1 MGFRGF
7 WFNNSQQFNT
17 NKHPHCYI
25 GTIKKLSDVI
35 WGTLNNITNPNY
47 TTVLGALNKI
57 TKNNYNTVWGDFNST
72 TNSNYNTVWGALNNI
87 TNNNYNT
94 VWGDYGGDE
103 MIRSALGFNNLSN
116 NFSIENLWHKLPG
129 TYTTDQ
135 VNLYDANGKLMDN
148 PKYVIDIYYKL
159 IIPSTYEANED
170 TNLVMYTDDYVKS
183 SGSTYYRVSTLRKL
197 CNEIVGIPCMHDRHG
212 EPHCIITGTSPT
224 NYLALPDS
232 STLGFNSNLPLG
244 TDIVALNDSNY
255 TWGYNNSNYFR
266 NTASTDSYTNDYA
279 HYLNLSSG
287 IRDRV
292 NNALLTSVNYSNGLV
307 HYGINPSQ
315 ATCGLPFT
323 YRDKDV
329 HALMPSLFTGY
340 IMQTSFYNLYPRGG
354 SPDKTLTGALYICLG
369 VSAI

>member
-35 WGTLNNITNPNY
+35 WGTLNNITDPNY
-47 TTVLGALNKI
+47 TTVWGALNKT
-57 TKNNYNTVWGDFNST
+57 TKT
-72 TNSNYNTVWGALNNI
+72 NYNTVWGALNNI
-87 TNNNYNT
+87 TDTNYNT
-94 VWGDYGGDE
+94 VWGYYGGDE
-103 MIRSALGFNNLSN
+103 MIRSALGFNNLSD

-129 TYTTDQ
+129 TYTKDQ

-170 TNLVMYTDDYVKS
+170 TNLVMYTDDDVS
-183 SGSTYYRVSTLRKL
+183 VVGGSYYRVSTLRKL
-197 CNEIVGIPCMHDRHG
+197 CKEIVGVPCMNDIYG

-244 TDIVALNDSNY
+244 TDIVDLNNNSDY
-255 TWGYNNSNYFR
+255 TWGCNNSNYFR
-266 NTASTDSYTNDYA
+266 NTASKDDYA

-287 IRDRV
+287 IEDTI
-292 NNALLTSVNYSNGLV
+292 NTALLTSVNYSNGLV

-323 YRDKDV
+323 YRNEYV
-329 HALMPSLFTGY
+329 YALMPSLFTGY
-340 IMQTSFYNLYPRGG
+340 IMQTSFYNIYSRGN
-354 SPDKTLTGALYICLG
+354 SPKKTLTGALYICLG